1 MSAGW
6 LAGCPGVRIG
16 ETGTMG
22 SKTEAKRLAVM
33 TNDGHDQHVVPEG
46 HPEHSGRLHAA
57 MDGIRAALEGAD
69 WVETSA
75 PAATDEQLSIVHSP
89 AYLDHLAADASA
101 GGSRLDPD
109 THSSPGSLATARLA
123 AGACLA
129 AAGAMDSGSTRHALV
144 AVRPPGHH
152 ALADRP
158 MGFCL
163 INNVAV
169 AAATWADAG
178 ERVAIVDWDVHHGN
192 GTQDIF
198 FDDPRVLYVST
209 HQSPHYPGTGGLAET
224 GGPNAER
231 SNLNVPLRAGSA
243 GDTLRAV
250 FDEVIQP
257 RIAEFAPTRL
267 IISAGF
273 DAHRDDPLAGLGLT
287 AADYGALTERMIE
300 VAPDGRLL
308 VVMEGGYDLT
318 ALGRSIGSVAAVLA
332 GVDLPTFDGESATS
346 EGVDRDTLEAALAV
360 HR

>member
-1 MSAGW
+1 
-6 LAGCPGVRIG
+6 
-16 ETGTMG
+16 MG
-22 SKTEAKRLAVM
+22 SGSAAKRLLVV
-33 TNDGHDQHVVPEG
+33 TNDGHDHHVVPEG
-46 HPEHSGRLHAA
+46 HPEHAGRLRAA
-57 MDGIRAALEGAD
+57 MDGIRSAVSSAD
-69 WVETSA
+69 STETTA
-75 PAATDEQLSIVHSP
+75 PAATDEQLSTVHTS
-89 AYLDHLAADASA
+89 AYLEYLVADEQA

-129 AAGAMDSGSTRHALV
+129 AAEAMDSGSAHHALV

-163 INNVAV
+163 VNNVAV

-209 HQSPHYPGTGGLAET
+209 HQAPHYPGTGGLDET

-287 AADYGALTERMIE
+287 AADYIALTERMIE

-332 GVDLPTFDGESATS
+332 GAEPPTFDGESATS
-346 EGVDRDTLEAALAV
+346 EGVDRSALEAALAA